1 MIFITHEQNWLNGSI
16 SNTFLFN
23 ILLCK
28 LFIVVPNH
36 DIVNYVEDNTSYL
49 NRKNL
54 QNVLLDLEQILDI
67 LLKQF
72 TEKYLI
78 ENPEKYHVVVSTN
91 IECSLKLQDFLK
103 K

>member
-16 SNTFLFN
+16 SSTFLFN

-36 DIVNYVEDNTSYL
+36 DIVNYVEDNTPYL

-54 QNVLLDLEQILDI
+54 Q
-67 LLKQF
+67 KCSSRF
-72 TEKYLI
+72 R
-78 ENPEKYHVVVSTN
+78 TN
-91 IECSLKLQDFLK
+91 T
-103 K
+103 